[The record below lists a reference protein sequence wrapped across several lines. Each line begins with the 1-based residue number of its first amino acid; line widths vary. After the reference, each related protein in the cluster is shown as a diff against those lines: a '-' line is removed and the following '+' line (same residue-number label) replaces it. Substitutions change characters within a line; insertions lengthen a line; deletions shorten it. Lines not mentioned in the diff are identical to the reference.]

1 MTHGNEGNE
10 SAPGANQGRDQYTL
24 TISKS
29 TSNGEEKHQISLKI
43 DNGLRIVPQATGIPV
58 VIPEKITQGK
68 TTRGVT
74 VLCPFCDRLHSHG
87 WPFDEHEIGLRAP
100 DCSGHGY
107 VIATPAGG
115 VR

>member
-1 MTHGNEGNE
+1 MTPEKRSRPLLDGRPEISTTPTNQRVARPTHNEPRARG
-10 SAPGANQGRDQYTL
+10 
-24 TISKS
+24 
-29 TSNGEEKHQISLKI
+29 
-43 DNGLRIVPQATGIPV
+43 VVV

-107 VIATPAGG
+107 VIATPRQVGS
-115 VR
+115 